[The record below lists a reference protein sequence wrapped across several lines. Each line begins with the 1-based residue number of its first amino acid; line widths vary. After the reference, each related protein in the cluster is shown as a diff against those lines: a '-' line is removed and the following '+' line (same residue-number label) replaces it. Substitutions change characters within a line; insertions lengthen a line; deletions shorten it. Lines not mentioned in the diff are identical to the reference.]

1 MKLLKSFLAEI
12 ITSKAPDGTELRLKT
27 IKKVSQVQWK
37 YLISDLPLKEPRE
50 TLGKKLKQPPNCLT
64 HISWS

>member
-27 IKKVSQVQWK
+27 IKSFTVQWK
-37 YLISDLPLKEPRE
+37 CLISDLPLKEPRE
-50 TLGKKLKQPPNCLT
+50 TLGK
-64 HISWS
+64 S